1 MLTVH
6 SGGCRLL
13 VDLVLR
19 RELVTPRAPG
29 LPRVAGLTPCTTT
42 LLAPTLPPP

>member
-29 LPRVAGLTPCTTT
+29 LPRVAGLTTT